1 MYILLDIVIIWLL
14 LLLLLLLI
22 YWYYDD
28 DDGGDDDDVRTWK
41 IVFGVARSEI
51 WIHGGLPIRG
61 GRLEFGITVHSCL
74 QLDGVRPVFLILSH
88 EVTDGLLALLLIA
101 SAIQKP
107 CGWDVPYKGIRRLH
121 KHLILAQCGVRT
133 ARYGSSFFPSFY
145 SPSAKRAGHEN
156 KEGKT
161 GIHNL
166 PYGPSKRGYEDVYYM
181 VLLIIPGKERYYS
194 VAF

>member
-22 YWYYDD
+22 YWYYYYDDDDDDDD

-41 IVFGVARSEI
+41 IVFGVARFEI

-74 QLDGVRPVFLILSH
+74 QLDGVRPVFLTLSH
-88 EVTDGLLALLLIA
+88 EVTDSLLALLLIA

-107 CGWDVPYKGIRRLH
+107 CSWDVPYKGIRRLH

-145 SPSAKRAGHEN
+145 SPGAKRAGHEN
-156 KEGKT
+156 KEGK
-161 GIHNL
+161 
-166 PYGPSKRGYEDVYYM
+166 RGSITCRTDRANEATKM
-181 VLLIIPGKERYYS
+181 FIIW
-194 VAF
+194 FC

>member
-22 YWYYDD
+22 YWYYYYYYYDD
-28 DDGGDDDDVRTWK
+28 DDDDDDDGGGDDDDVRTWK

-107 CGWDVPYKGIRRLH
+107 CSWDVPYKGIRRLH

-133 ARYGSSFFPSFY
+133 ARYGSSFFPSFIVQAR
-145 SPSAKRAGHEN
+145 SARVMKTR
-156 KEGKT
+156 KE
-161 GIHNL
+161 
-166 PYGPSKRGYEDVYYM
+166 KRGSITCRTDRANEATKM
-181 VLLIIPGKERYYS
+181 FIIW
-194 VAF
+194 FC